1 MCYCKLFSGYY
12 AQIKN
17 NGPFIALLGK
27 IMAMY
32 VKGPEPDRWHW
43 SKNCKQYPQVAIR
56 TRTTR
61 PTSDLCDDCLDI
73 ERKQLQKTVA
83 T

>member
-1 MCYCKLFSGYY
+1 
-12 AQIKN
+12 
-17 NGPFIALLGK
+17 
-27 IMAMY
+27 MAIY

-56 TRTTR
+56 TRISR

-73 ERKQLQKTVA
+73 ERKELQKMAA